1 MKKRTIYNDGYT
13 EGPKWIAKAIREGE
27 VMPKDFLP
35 VDSLVSRSNTAGK
48 NAASAKT
55 SRVAVGSV

>member
-1 MKKRTIYNDGYT
+1 MKNETIYTRTPWGV
-13 EGPKWIAKAIREGE
+13 AKAMREGE

-35 VDSLVSRSNTAGK
+35 VERLVSRGNTADK

-55 SRVAVGSV
+55 SRVAIRSV